1 MTKVHCEIEILLF
14 VHLLQFNG
22 LGNIRYRFDRLV
34 NCSYEH
40 SMAYACVKR
49 NNFILYCRE
58 DIPVIRIIRR
68 QFQINFLPSKNS
80 KRIRHERKLRK
91 RLTRRY

>member
-1 MTKVHCEIEILLF
+1 MYLFSNRFYYTFVLFPVRKLKSLEDWIFYFVRICMTKVHCEIEISLF

-40 SMAYACVKR
+40 GICMCK
-49 NNFILYCRE
+49 E
-58 DIPVIRIIRR
+58 
-68 QFQINFLPSKNS
+68 K
-80 KRIRHERKLRK
+80 
-91 RLTRRY
+91 